1 MIHEITK
8 ISNGKTETWVPTTL
22 DEINKPEEFL
32 ENIISDNPRLLCLES
47 RRSNIAGPYAVF
59 RQLSFDTPQGRAIRP
74 DVVLLSAS
82 GHVIIV
88 EVKRYVN
95 PELRN
100 RKVIAQIVDYAS
112 SFSALTEKELLKL
125 FNKEKKDIKY
135 WPGLIQNYFP
145 NDENCE
151 ELAKEL
157 LYKFQ
162 TGALNIVIVCDR
174 APIGL
179 SEVLSGI
186 SSQSALEFD
195 LDLVEILPYKNNN
208 SNDDDIIFIP
218 KSRMATEIVA
228 RTAVTVTYQEGSTKP
243 SVDVRTSSLMKLKK
257 IYMLFSEVFQDLG
270 KSFQMMKFMR
280 HLFLLMIRRQKI
292 WQNLQNKRV

>member
-100 RKVIAQIVDYAS
+100 RSVIAQIVDYAS

-125 FNKEKKDIKY
+125 FNKEKKGY
-135 WPGLIQNYFP
+135 
-145 NDENCE
+145 
-151 ELAKEL
+151 
-157 LYKFQ
+157 
-162 TGALNIVIVCDR
+162 
-174 APIGL
+174 
-179 SEVLSGI
+179 
-186 SSQSALEFD
+186 
-195 LDLVEILPYKNNN
+195 
-208 SNDDDIIFIP
+208 
-218 KSRMATEIVA
+218 
-228 RTAVTVTYQEGSTKP
+228 
-243 SVDVRTSSLMKLKK
+243 
-257 IYMLFSEVFQDLG
+257 
-270 KSFQMMKFMR
+270 
-280 HLFLLMIRRQKI
+280 
-292 WQNLQNKRV
+292 